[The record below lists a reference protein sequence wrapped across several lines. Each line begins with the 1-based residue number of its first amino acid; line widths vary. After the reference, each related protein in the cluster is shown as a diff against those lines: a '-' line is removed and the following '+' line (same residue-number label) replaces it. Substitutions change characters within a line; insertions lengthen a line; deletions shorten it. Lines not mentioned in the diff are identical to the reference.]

1 MGERPKGKSA
11 FKATDLPEETQE
23 IAREIYGVVQGEPE
37 PGSQGTREAATGEV
51 PRVL

>member
-23 IAREIYGVVQGEPE
+23 IAGEIHGVVQGEPE
-37 PGSQGTREAATGEV
+37 PGSQETRKTA
-51 PRVL
+51 